1 MQLPVQSLT
10 GKLNSA
16 GNWEIDYQ
24 GQGGDAIVINRI
36 TITGPIGSTLNLYVD
51 NTLIDAT
58 LRGDLN
64 SNELLI
70 PHILYSGQM
79 LRLVWSLG
87 NGNPS
92 TATIFSSTLDRR

>member
-10 GKLNSA
+10 AVKNSS

-24 GQGGDAIVINRI
+24 RNGGDATVINRI
-36 TITGPIGSTLNLYVD
+36 TITGPIGSTLNIYVD

-70 PHILYSGQM
+70 PHVLHAGQV

-87 NGNPS
+87 TGNPA
-92 TATIFSSTLDRR
+92 TATIFSSTQDRR